1 MLTFWMMHYAMS
13 TLHLYW
19 KEILRSLVEQGV
31 RTSDPIGV
39 CKCNFL
45 SFNYFMTEQ
54 PTNQPT
60 DMRDHREFPL
70 QITKHC
76 KTESYI
82 EDKMIISYDPSS
94 YPSIGRP
101 VSHYYLNG
109 REVTLHAS
117 IRALVFLIDRLHDC
131 DQPELKIDE

>member
-45 SFNYFMTEQ
+45 SFNHFMTEQ

-60 DMRDHREFPL
+60 DMRDHRELPL

-94 YPSIGRP
+94 CPSIGRP

-109 REVTLHAS
+109 REVTLPCSYRSHC
-117 IRALVFLIDRLHDC
+117 LNLQLINRHNVN
-131 DQPELKIDE
+131 